1 MAPNRGTTKAS
12 SKGKVSS
19 KASKPLSSAS
29 KVTKSKAK
37 SKSKQPPAKE
47 VKSKP
52 NNAADQ
58 AKKNKKPEYSE
69 EELGLMPLN
78 MVTPVG
84 VQKPKGKKKNKVF
97 VDDQVRPIRSIS
109 SSLQLIRFVG
119 EYDGNSEHGECRKG
133 RADRVK
139 AHASKATGGNPRG
152 EAKGGR
158 SEGRTKEVQIG
169 MISQLSSGNIIDTN
183 AITGRN
189 QGRAAR
195 KEEEKEEATTDWQ

>member
-1 MAPNRGTTKAS
+1 MFCNPKTPKS
-12 SKGKVSS
+12 VSS

-84 VQKPKGKKKNKVF
+84 VQKPKGKKKRDMPQLQCF
-97 VDDQVRPIRSIS
+97 RCDD
-109 SSLQLIRFVG
+109 
-119 EYDGNSEHGECRKG
+119 
-133 RADRVK
+133 K
-139 AHASKATGGNPRG
+139 AYFGSRC
-152 EAKGGR
+152 
-158 SEGRTKEVQIG
+158 
-169 MISQLSSGNIIDTN
+169 SQNM
-183 AITGRN
+183 
-189 QGRAAR
+189 
-195 KEEEKEEATTDWQ
+195 

>member
-97 VDDQVRPIRSIS
+97 VDDQESMMAILNMVNAEKEGQIESKLMRARQLEEIR
-109 SSLQLIRFVG
+109 
-119 EYDGNSEHGECRKG
+119 
-133 RADRVK
+133 
-139 AHASKATGGNPRG
+139 
-152 EAKGGR
+152 EAR
-158 SEGRTKEVQIG
+158 
-169 MISQLSSGNIIDTN
+169 
-183 AITGRN
+183 
-189 QGRAAR
+189 R
-195 KEEEKEEATTDWQ
+195 KEAEARAEQKKSKLEGIKAELREKKKKKKKQQQTGSEQASNGTKQSEQAEEKSEESSKQNKKRKRVSFA